1 MEELFRLMLQ
11 RPAIAQDDTNPSI
24 DLTQDSPYQN
34 AVRDAL
40 ASGEPGTRLAEV
52 SRAYVASAEFL
63 GAPADNP
70 YAESLAALDRE
81 LTTLQPVTPA
91 KVRTAV
97 KTAFGASAGPLAK
110 STAFKSVLGRLRDS
124 IMAIKAVQEEHGRN
138 IEDLIGQLRLMELVA
153 RAAADSAFPAD
164 EEVLG
169 NALRRTVQLPGRVA
183 LTPVTSTRDRV
194 AKQREE
200 LAAQQA
206 AREEEVSTLAQRHGE
221 LKAAL
226 AELGG
231 IRPEHV
237 VSDVSEESAALL
249 PPEELQPLNAAVA
262 RAGFVESLRAVQLK
276 AVQPR
281 DGGVHELV
289 TLGADASLLSAPVLQ
304 TGREAFVPRTAA
316 FTLQK
321 EAGAALSKGTT
332 ALLKERGLDPTSTP
346 LDAVT
351 GHLESELA
359 GVSRSLQLLAAP
371 AEVTSLKR
379 MGGTVVAITEV
390 KLGSWVDDAVKGV
403 FHVTPLDDRI
413 PHTRGDVRPSGIAD
427 LIVVRQQLVGYEGAD
442 VAHIENVLKGEHKN
456 REHVLHDQTV
466 TTVTQETEVTTEDD
480 HELASTSRFEMSKES
495 EQTIKE
501 DVQLKAGLK
510 VSGKYGPVVEF
521 SASAE
526 GSYQRTKEEAT
537 KSASK
542 FSQEVTEKT
551 SKKLTQRIKQT
562 TTTTVTHETTE
573 TNTHGI
579 DNAAGTGHISGV
591 YQWVNKVNQAQMF
604 NYGLRALFDFMVP
617 EPAAFLIATMNNAHS
632 SALTVTKPTP
642 FTITPDQISESNYG
656 YYVTQYGATDV
667 AAPPEL
673 YKTAAAN
680 YQGGPGENADVSFVS
695 SGQITIDAGYRAI
708 WASVETTGNVWEAGA
723 STDVLLGGRSHRFEN
738 NASWLWS
745 TSLDSEQG
753 TIPWGVKTWKRA
765 NVVVAIEVKC
775 QRTDRALQQWRL
787 ETHAKLTTAYK
798 ARLQEY
804 EEKLAQLELQAGVA
818 ITGKNPAAN
827 QATIAA
833 ELKKNCISIITDQQ
847 FDLFDAID
855 LDPMTYLPEI
865 DVNEAA
871 GEGPY
876 VRFFEQAFEWEHMQ
890 WVTYPYFW
898 GRKGQ
903 WDERLGYDDSD
914 PAFADFLK
922 AGYARV
928 TVPARPGF
936 ETAIDHFLTF
946 GELWNGG
953 PLPAVSNP
961 LYLPIAD
968 ELAARLGR
976 PGVEVPQGDPWKVL
990 VPTELV
996 HLRADDKLPVWHQD
1010 ATGAWVEA

>member
-1 MEELFRLMLQ
+1 MEELFRLVLQ
-11 RPAIAQDDTNPSI
+11 RPAIAQDEDNPSI
-24 DLTQDSPYQN
+24 DLTQDTPYQN
-34 AVRDAL
+34 GLRAAL
-40 ASGEPGTRLAEV
+40 DSDNPAEEVAAV
-52 SRAYVASAEFL
+52 SRAYIASPDFIA
-63 GAPADNP
+63 APSANP
-70 YAESLAALDRE
+70 YAADLAAFE
-81 LTTLQPVTPA
+81 QSLTGPVTPA
-91 KVRTAV
+91 HLRNDV
-97 KTAFGASAGPLAK
+97 KAAFGSSAGPFTK
-110 STAFKSVLGRLRDS
+110 SNQFKTTTARLRDS
-124 IMAIKAVQEEHGRN
+124 IVAIKAVQEEHHRD
-138 IEDLIGQLRLMELVA
+138 IEGLIGQLRLLELVGRVA
-153 RAAADSAFPAD
+153 TDPKFPAD
-164 EEVLG
+164 ADALHH
-169 NALRRTVQLPGRVA
+169 ALRRTLKLPGRVA
-183 LTPVTSTRDRV
+183 LAPVTSTRDRV
-194 AKQREE
+194 ADQRKE
-200 LAAQQA
+200 LARQQA
-206 AREEEVSTLAQRHGE
+206 RREEEVTALAGRHGD

-226 AELGG
+226 AELGR

-237 VSDVSEESAALL
+237 VSDPAEKSETVL
-249 PPEELQPLNAAVA
+249 PPEELQPVNAAIA
-262 RAGFVESLRAVQLK
+262 RAGFVESLRAVELKTAQL
-276 AVQPR
+276 R
-281 DGGVHELV
+281 DGAEHP
-289 TLGADASLLSAPVLQ
+289 TLTFGTDAGLLSAPVLQ

-316 FTLQK
+316 FTLK
-321 EAGAALSKGTT
+321 KDAGAELSSSTQT
-332 ALLKERGLDPTSTP
+332 LLKERGLDPTVSP
-346 LDAVT
+346 LDVVT
-351 GHLESELA
+351 GQLETELA
-359 GVSRSLQLLAAP
+359 GVAQGLHLLAGP
-371 AEVTSLKR
+371 TEVTSLKR
-379 MGGTVVAITEV
+379 IGNAVVALSEV
-390 KLGSWVDDAVKGV
+390 KLGSWVDDALSGV
-403 FHVTPLDDRI
+403 FHVAPLDARI

-427 LIVVRQQLVGYEGAD
+427 LIVVRQQLVGYEGAE
-442 VAHIENVLKGEHKN
+442 VAHIENVLKGEHKS

-466 TTVTQETEVTTEDD
+466 TSVTTETEVTSEDD

-551 SKKLTQRIKQT
+551 SKKLIQRIKNT

-579 DNAAGTGHISGV
+579 DNATGTGHISGV
-591 YQWVNKVNQAQMF
+591 YQWVNKVYQAQMF

-632 SALTVTKPTP
+632 SALTITKPAP
-642 FTITPDQISESNYG
+642 FTITPDQITESNYG
-656 YYVTQYGATDV
+656 YYVKQYGATDV
-667 AAPPEL
+667 TAPPEL

-680 YQGGPGENADVSFVS
+680 YQGGPGENDNVSFVS
-695 SGQITIDAGYRAI
+695 SGQIAIDAGYRAI
-708 WASVETTGNVWEAGA
+708 WASVETTGNVWEAAA

-738 NASWLWS
+738 NASWTWS

-765 NVVVAIEVKC
+765 NVVVTIEVKC

-787 ETHAKLTTAYK
+787 ETHGKLTTAYK

-818 ITGKNPAAN
+818 IQGRNPAAN
-827 QATIAA
+827 QATITA
-833 ELKKNCISIITDQQ
+833 ELKKNCISILTDQQ
-847 FDLFDAID
+847 FDLFDAIVP
-855 LDPMTYLPEI
+855 DPWTSLPEI
-865 DVNEAA
+865 DVEEAA

-898 GRKGQ
+898 GRKDQ

-946 GELWNGG
+946 GEIWNGG

-968 ELAARLGR
+968 ELAARLGQ
-976 PGVEVPQGDPWKVL
+976 PGEEVPQGDPWKVL

-1010 ATGAWVEA
+1010 STGTWVEA